1 MDINQHNC
9 QSPCR
14 CSRSLADLQCGTCPD
29 KCPMQ
34 LQTVRT
40 PERTSTGSFCA
51 RVFYLTLKSL
61 SLSLSL
67 CYVREV
73 KTDTGHINVK
83 EMNSRER
90 GFDFLL
96 AALCHTN
103 ETSQTS
109 VCSVRRVTRASNTH
123 LPACAERHHS
133 CRFIQFTQPVRPP
146 GPQHVTTTQDR
157 RRVSAAVGST
167 GT

>member
-1 MDINQHNC
+1 VDIGQHNC

-14 CSRSLADLQCGTCPD
+14 RSRSLADLQCGTCPD

-34 LQTVRT
+34 LQTR
-40 PERTSTGSFCA
+40 A
-51 RVFYLTLKSL
+51 YLDGFFLCSCILSYIKKSL

-67 CYVREV
+67 CYVRED

-83 EMNSRER
+83 VMNSRER
-90 GFDFLL
+90 RFDFLL
-96 AALCHTN
+96 DALCHTD

-157 RRVSAAVGST
+157 LRVSAAVGCT
-167 GT
+167 GTWR